1 MYSGLLIIL
10 VPLLLGYLLPLHHK
24 TLIRFIN
31 RMLSWMVYLI
41 LFFMGISLAFLD
53 NLGSNLWLIAKY
65 ASLFFVLIIGANL
78 LALWLLEKRYPWR
91 VAHRQEALPSRL
103 HMALESLKLCGVV
116 VGGFLLGL
124 TQWPWLSNATHASEY
139 ALIWLLFLVGLQLRN
154 SGMSP
159 TQILLNRRGMMIGC
173 VVCVSA
179 LAGGA
184 LAAALLGLPIKTGLA
199 IASAYGWYSLS
210 GIMLT
215 EAFGPG
221 DRQCRL
227 LQRPGARAVRHHDDP
242 DADPTPSRQCVRAM
256 RRHLDGLYPARLAA
270 QRWSRT
276 GPGRHRPRLP
286 IEPVGTG
293 ADGAL
298 LLLRPEAAH
307 RAASTPRKYF
317 PFAN

>member
-199 IASAYGWYSLS
+199 VASAYGWYSLS

-215 EAFGPG
+215 EAFGPVIG
-221 DRQCRL
+221 SAAFFNDLARELFAIMMIPTLIQHHRGSALGLCGATSMDFTL
-227 LQRPGARAVRHHDDP
+227 PVLQRSG
-242 DADPTPSRQCVRAM
+242 
-256 RRHLDGLYPARLAA
+256 GLELVPAAIVHGFLLSLLA
-270 QRWSRT
+270 
-276 GPGRHRPRLP
+276 
-286 IEPVGTG
+286 PVLM
-293 ADGAL
+293 AL
-298 LLLRPEAAH
+298 F
-307 RAASTPRKYF
+307 SS
-317 PFAN
+317 